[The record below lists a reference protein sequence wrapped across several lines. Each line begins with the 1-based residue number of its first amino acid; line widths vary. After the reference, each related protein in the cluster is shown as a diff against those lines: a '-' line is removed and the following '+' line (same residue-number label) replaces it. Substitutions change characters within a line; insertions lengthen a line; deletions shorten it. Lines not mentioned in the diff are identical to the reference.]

1 MQCMSCRAD
10 IPPAWVNAI
19 QRNECP
25 GCGGAIMDEASK
37 KLLDEL
43 RTAMEEMPNDPE
55 GLAGWLLS
63 NYKLHKIGAAE
74 PTEFHRQRPTHQQ
87 QEQFNG
93 LKVAENP
100 KSVFLQRAGMGREL
114 DRRQQTMA
122 EIAQQVNNAGI
133 DVDETIAIDL
143 DAVDDAEGLDEYEA
157 VALAQSQQALGASAR
172 THLHNN
178 SLLIQG
184 DGPPPTSVETEML
197 SQELGRTPVDD
208 GSNMHPA
215 LQADRYKRLQAQ
227 QEVAAGGKVGKIRR

>member
-1 MQCMSCRAD
+1 MQCMSCKAD

-25 GCGGAIMDEASK
+25 GCGGPIMDESSK
-37 KLLDEL
+37 ELLDEL

-63 NYKLHKIGAAE
+63 HYKLHKIGSAE
-74 PTEFHRQRPTHQQ
+74 PTEFHRQQPAQQ
-87 QEQFNG
+87 QQQQFPG

-114 DRRQQTMA
+114 DRRKQTLA
-122 EIAQQVNNAGI
+122 EIAQQVNEAGEA
-133 DVDETIAIDL
+133 DGTVAVDLDEVDE
-143 DAVDDAEGLDEYEA
+143 AEGLDEYEA
-157 VALAQSQQALGASAR
+157 VALAQSQQAQGASAKNV
-172 THLHNN
+172 LHNN

-197 SQELGRTPVDD
+197 SQELGRDAPVDD
-208 GSNMHPA
+208 GTNMHPA
-215 LQADRYKRLQAQ
+215 LQADRMKRLQAQ
-227 QEVAAGGKVGKIRR
+227 KDVAAGGKVGKIRR

>member
-37 KLLDEL
+37 ELLDEL
-43 RTAMEEMPNDPE
+43 REAMESMPNDPE

-63 NYKLHKIGAAE
+63 NYKLHKIGTAE
-74 PTEFHRQRPTHQQ
+74 PTEFHRKREAQPEH
-87 QEQFNG
+87 FDG

-100 KSVFLQRAGMGREL
+100 KSVFLQRAGMSREL
-114 DRRQQTMA
+114 TRRKQTLA
-122 EIAQQVNNAGI
+122 EIAQQVNEAGEE
-133 DVDETIAIDL
+133 DGTVSVDLE
-143 DAVDDAEGLDEYEA
+143 AVPDDHGMDEYEA
-157 VALAQSQQALGASAR
+157 MALAQQRSAQGSSAKAA
-172 THLHNN
+172 LHNN

-197 SQELGRTPVDD
+197 SQALGGEAPVDD
-208 GSNMHPA
+208 GSDMHPA
-215 LQADRYKRLQAQ
+215 LQADRYKRLKAQ